1 MIDTTHSRRSLEE
14 IAADFNLSVS
24 ELIDHLE
31 EGKLAI
37 IDPEALEDH
46 LDLTEARNA
55 IAETIANEERPV
67 PWEEVEKELT
77 IRSIN
82 VSD

>member
-37 IDPEALEDH
+37 IDPEALEDQ

-55 IAETIANEERPV
+55 IAETIANGETSI
-67 PWEEVEKELT
+67 PWEEVETELA
-77 IRSIN
+77 I
-82 VSD
+82 D

>member
-37 IDPEALEDH
+37 IDPEALEDQ

-77 IRSIN
+77 IN
-82 VSD
+82 

>member
-37 IDPEALEDH
+37 IDPEALEDQ

-55 IAETIANEERPV
+55 IAETIANGERPV

-77 IRSIN
+77 IN
-82 VSD
+82 